1 MRVEP
6 ALRGSQGRAA
16 IHDGVAWHVEDVV
29 GVCTKTSL
37 RLRGAHNEDIRAGS
51 QPLTA
56 RIANISDLRLR
67 SSHQQIQFM
76 RVEPAPLLPGV

>member
-1 MRVEP
+1 MVNYSNNIFSTNKRTNNILSCNTFH
-6 ALRGSQGRAA
+6 AFLLGGML
-16 IHDGVAWHVEDVV
+16 GGTDVV

-56 RIANISDLRLR
+56 RIANISDLR
-67 SSHQQIQFM
+67 
-76 RVEPAPLLPGV
+76 P